1 MSGAPKM
8 GLRPKAPYN
17 FSREPLAPACI
28 EVFAVFGRRYQS
40 SFGLADLGLPA

>member
-8 GLRPKAPYN
+8 GLCPKAPRN
-17 FSREPLAPACI
+17 FSREPMAPACV
-28 EVFAVFGRRYQS
+28 EVFALFGRHYQS